1 MKPLISVIIPVYNGE
16 KYLSQTVESVLYQ
29 SFDDFELL
37 LIDDGSTD
45 NSKSIIDFFQKKDNR
60 VRCVYKSNTGV
71 SDTRNR
77 GIALA
82 NGDYIYFADADDILH
97 KDILLELKRVIE
109 CGYDIAV
116 CNYLTFR
123 DKCHFETASSNSRIV
138 NIKIDELL
146 NKGLMTSAC
155 IKLISKKLLLNY
167 DILFDINMT
176 YGEDLFFCLKSC
188 FAAKKIGFVDKKLYA
203 YRLGN
208 GATSKYHP
216 DLYEHYKVAYNDIKQ
231 FGIKHD
237 FINDNDILML
247 DIDFTKKVVSFA
259 KMIALKDET
268 IKQKN
273 DDIKLIL
280 NDSTITNIVNNHL
293 SELTINASSDYFNLV
308 KNKKTK
314 RLLFKAYIDI
324 IKSKIANI
332 IKY

>member
-16 KYLSQTVESVLYQ
+16 KYLSQTVESVLNQ

-45 NSKSIIDFFQKKDNR
+45 NSKSIIDFFRKKDNR

-123 DKCHFETASSNSRIV
+123 DKCHFELASSNSRIV

-167 DILFDINMT
+167 DILFDKNMT

-188 FAAKKIGFVDKKLYA
+188 IACEKIGFVDKKLYA